1 VRLAS
6 SLYNMYQEWDN
17 MTTWAHV
24 AAPNRR
30 PYKILLRIKHG
41 SGRSSSKKELTHF
54 TRRTWRV
61 RLARL
66 LWSPLTAA
74 VTLRSPATLP
84 RGKMP
89 RKPAQTDLQQ
99 ESRFGKTEAEK
110 KKIKA
115 AAEHGG
121 GHTPP
126 AAPPSLSLP
135 AAMSNAS
142 SLALY
147 YYRCCWLCCQ

>member
-1 VRLAS
+1 LES
-6 SLYNMYQEWDN
+6 TNG
-17 MTTWAHV
+17 
-24 AAPNRR
+24 RR
-30 PYKILLRIKHG
+30 YGALTPLL
-41 SGRSSSKKELTHF
+41 
-54 TRRTWRV
+54 
-61 RLARL
+61 
-66 LWSPLTAA
+66 PLSRAE
-74 VTLRSPATLP
+74 
-84 RGKMP
+84 KCP

-110 KKIKA
+110 EKLKA

-147 YYRCCWLCCQ
+147 YYRCCWLAASKKNPNASAAS